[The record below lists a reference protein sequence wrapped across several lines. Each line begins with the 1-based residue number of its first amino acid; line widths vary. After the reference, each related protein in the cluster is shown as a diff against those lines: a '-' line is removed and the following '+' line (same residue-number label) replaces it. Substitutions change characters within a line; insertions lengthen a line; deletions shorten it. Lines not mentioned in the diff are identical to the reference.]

1 MRESS
6 PLTLTEADLD
16 ELRGINER
24 VSLDEV
30 ADIYVPLARLLS
42 LHVTASQ
49 ELFRVT
55 DTFLG
60 NPAQSVPFVIGV
72 AGSVAVGKSTTA
84 RILQALL
91 RHGESHRHVDLI
103 ATDGFLHPNAV
114 LSARGL
120 MDRKGFPESY
130 DRRRIVSFLSEVKS
144 GAAVVEAPVYSHHSY
159 DIVPGA
165 FQVVDRPDVLI
176 VEGLNVLQ
184 AGEGDRL
191 FVSDLFDFSI
201 YVDAD
206 ERHVADWYV
215 ERFLTLRSTAFQDR
229 GSYFHRWSSLGDD
242 EARETAEQIWR
253 DINGRN
259 LVENIA
265 PTKERARLILEKA
278 ADHSVVGVRLR
289 RL

>member
-1 MRESS
+1 
-6 PLTLTEADLD
+6 LTLTEADLD

-42 LHVTASQ
+42 LHITVSQ
-49 ELFRVT
+49 DLFRVT

-60 NPAQSVPFVIGV
+60 NPGQKVPFVIGI

-91 RHGESHRHVDLI
+91 RHGGSHRHVDLI
-103 ATDGFLHPNAV
+103 ATDGFLYPNAV
-114 LSARGL
+114 LTARGL
-120 MDRKGFPESY
+120 MEQKGFPESY
-130 DRRRIVSFLSEVKS
+130 DRRRIVSFLASVKS
-144 GAAVVEAPVYSHHSY
+144 GVSVVEAPVYSHHSY

-165 FQVVDRPDVLI
+165 SQVVERPDVLI

-184 AGEGDRL
+184 ASEGDRL

-206 ERHVADWYV
+206 ERHVEEWYV
-215 ERFLTLRSTAFQDR
+215 ERFLTLRNTAFRDS
-229 GSYFHRWSSLGDD
+229 GSYFHRWSSLSDD
-242 EARETAEQIWR
+242 EARETALRIWR

-265 PTKERARLILEKA
+265 PTKERARLILDKG
-278 ADHSVVGVRLR
+278 ADHSVAGVRLR

>member
-1 MRESS
+1 M
-6 PLTLTEADLD
+6 TLTEADLE

-49 ELFRVT
+49 DLFRVT

-60 NPAQSVPFVIGV
+60 KPAHKVPFVIGI

-84 RILQALL
+84 RILQELL
-91 RHGESHRHVDLI
+91 RHGETHRHVDLI
-103 ATDGFLHPNAV
+103 ATDGFLYPNAV

-120 MDRKGFPESY
+120 MERKGFPESY
-130 DRRRIVSFLSEVKS
+130 DRRRIVSFLAAVKS

-159 DIVPGA
+159 DIVPGEA
-165 FQVVDRPDVLI
+165 QVVDRPDILI

-184 AGEGDRL
+184 AGDGDQL

-201 YVDAD
+201 YVDAAQ
-206 ERHVADWYV
+206 RHVEEWYV
-215 ERFLTLRSTAFQDR
+215 ERFLTLRSTAFRDPD
-229 GSYFHRWSSLGDD
+229 SYFHHWSRLDD
-242 EARETAEQIWR
+242 AEARATALRIWR

-265 PTKERARLILEKA
+265 PTKERARLIVEKG